1 MADVQQQFIDF
12 HDTIRRA
19 DDETKREKRDML
31 VEELRDRLP
40 DSRPAFKEFNQGSY
54 AMHTNIVPI
63 HTDDDIDVGLRFQ
76 DTVENLGCP
85 VRLKEDVRDAL
96 NHANRTINIKR
107 PCVTVQYLKNGE
119 PDYHVDLA
127 VYGIK
132 NTNEH
137 LDLAIG
143 KSGSPQVN
151 RTWSEEDTLGVI
163 KTIKDAQPKDSEERK
178 QFRRCIRNLK
188 RWRDEQYSRDDGPV
202 SIALTAAAKH
212 WFVPEVQLISGKP
225 NDLTAMYNWVT
236 RMINEFHGERLT
248 ITHVGWPYNDLLSSM
263 TDAAQSRFKNNLID
277 LQHELHA
284 ADSDPDP
291 HSACTG
297 LRDNAFGSDFP
308 VPEKGD
314 TGKRVVA
321 PVITT
326 GNSA

>member
-12 HDTIRRA
+12 HNTIRRA
-19 DDETKREKRDML
+19 DDEIKREKRDML
-31 VEELRDRLP
+31 VAELRERLP
-40 DSRPAFKEFNQGSY
+40 ASRPAFKEFNQGSY

-76 DTVENLGCP
+76 DTAENLGCP
-85 VRLKEDVRDAL
+85 VKLKEDVCDAL
-96 NHANRTINIKR
+96 THANRTVDIKR
-107 PCVTVQYLKNGE
+107 PCVTVQYFKNGQ

-127 VYGIK
+127 VYGIR
-132 NTNEH
+132 NVNDH

-143 KSGSPQVN
+143 KSGSLQAN
-151 RTWSEEDTLGVI
+151 RTWSEEDPLGVI
-163 KTIKDAQPKDSEERK
+163 NTIKDAQPQDSEERK

-188 RWRDEQYSRDDGPV
+188 RWRDEQYSRDDGPI

-212 WFVPEVQLISGKP
+212 WFVPEVQLITGTPK
-225 NDLTAMYNWVT
+225 DLTALYNWVT

-248 ITHVGWPYNDLLSSM
+248 VTHVGWPYNDLLNSM
-263 TDAAQSRFKNNLID
+263 TDAAQSRFKNKLID

-284 ADSDPDP
+284 ADTDADP

-297 LRDNAFGSDFP
+297 LRNSAFGSDFP
-308 VPEKGD
+308 VPDKGD
-314 TGKRVVA
+314 TAKRVVA

-326 GNSA
+326 GSSA